1 MGQDIEGILL
11 SFLSYQADV
20 SDKHIRKGQSPVIK
34 LKSQTA
40 KTKVL
45 QAFHGFQRKLEP
57 TQ

>member
-11 SFLSYQADV
+11 SFLSCQASV
-20 SDKHIRKGQSPVIK
+20 SDKHIRKGQSPIIK

-45 QAFHGFQRKLEP
+45 QAFHEFQRKLES